1 MRKILFSLVALLALL
16 LAVEVGVTLLSQH
29 GMERALRSQ
38 YDLPSD
44 LETNISSFPY
54 LLSLARN
61 HINEVRLAWRGELP
75 YQAAEGSIENMPYEG
90 VVSLCDVELNV
101 PSLLRGKLEIR
112 HVSRQK
118 AAIWLEVEGLTG
130 AYGMSEGEMSVENGS
145 IYVVSASGKT
155 KYRVKVTGDDTLS
168 LEPYE
173 TSMTGTGLYSNPDYG
188 VKTVTFHA
196 LPLGAVLLNASVSG
210 GRVLVEISIP
220 MWEGYL

>member
-38 YDLPSD
+38 YDLPSN

-54 LLSLARN
+54 LLSLVRN
-61 HINEVRLAWRGELP
+61 HMNEVRLAWCGDLP
-75 YQAAEGSIENMPYEG
+75 YQAVEGSVENISYEG
-90 VVSLCDVELNV
+90 VVSLYDVELSV
-101 PSLLRGKLEIR
+101 PSLLRGRLEIR

-118 AAIWLEVEGLTG
+118 AAIWLDVESLSG
-130 AYGMSEGEMSVENGS
+130 AFGMSGGEMTIENGS
-145 IYVVSASGKT
+145 IYLVSAGGKT
-155 KYRVKVTGDDTLS
+155 KYRVKVTGDYTLS
-168 LEPYE
+168 MEPYD
-173 TSMTGTGLYSNPDYG
+173 TSMTGTGLYSNPDRG
-188 VKTVTFHA
+188 VKTVVFHS